1 MPKLCF
7 RGIHTV
13 QLPTS
18 AFPAGQQFCL
28 TAARIALTESGSP
41 RPQTISSGRWSAGPS
56 PAGHDTVDGC
66 AIYNEPMDANATSGG
81 RVMALD
87 VGSKRIGV
95 AVTDPLD
102 ITAQGLDTIQRQNKR
117 RDLEA
122 LGQVLAKYG
131 VREIVV
137 GLPLRLSGAEG
148 TQSEKMRRFAD
159 DLHKHF
165 GLTVHLWDER
175 WTSTEA
181 NRLLRETDL
190 SIKKRG
196 QAVDRMAAI
205 LILQSWM
212 EAHPNRPRSRQGLP
226 RLCVQHFARCGKTR
240 HAASLQGICL
250 VRARRP
256 VPQFPGSADCI
267 WSALW

>member
-1 MPKLCF
+1 MCLSVNDRFVTSSEKKLKHRPDAHWTEENHADANDSHEDPALQRSVDGSSLESDDAIF
-7 RGIHTV
+7 
-13 QLPTS
+13 S
-18 AFPAGQQFCL
+18 ARP
-28 TAARIALTESGSP
+28 ARIL
-41 RPQTISSGRWSAGPS
+41 
-56 PAGHDTVDGC
+56 
-66 AIYNEPMDANATSGG
+66 
-81 RVMALD
+81 ALD

-95 AVTDPLD
+95 AVTDAMG

-117 RDLEA
+117 IDMEA
-122 LGQVLAKYG
+122 LKQVLDKYEI
-131 VREIVV
+131 REIVI

-148 TQSEKMRRFAD
+148 TQSEKMRAYAAE
-159 DLHKHF
+159 LHAHF

-212 EAHPNRPRSRQGLP
+212 QAHPGR
-226 RLCVQHFARCGKTR
+226 
-240 HAASLQGICL
+240 
-250 VRARRP
+250 
-256 VPQFPGSADCI
+256 
-267 WSALW
+267 

>member
-1 MPKLCF
+1 MELRKEK
-7 RGIHTV
+7 
-13 QLPTS
+13 
-18 AFPAGQQFCL
+18 AFAFAVYNDGMDSESKAG
-28 TAARIALTESGSP
+28 RS
-41 RPQTISSGRWSAGPS
+41 
-56 PAGHDTVDGC
+56 
-66 AIYNEPMDANATSGG
+66 

-87 VGSKRIGV
+87 VGSRRIGV
-95 AVTDPLD
+95 AVTDPLG

-117 RDLEA
+117 RDLAA
-122 LGQVLAKYG
+122 LREVLAKYD
-131 VREIVV
+131 VREVVV

-148 TQSEKMRRFAD
+148 TQSEKMRLFAD

-205 LILQSWM
+205 LILTSWM
-212 EAHPNRPRSRQGLP
+212 EAHP
-226 RLCVQHFARCGKTR
+226 AR
-240 HAASLQGICL
+240 
-250 VRARRP
+250 
-256 VPQFPGSADCI
+256 
-267 WSALW
+267 

>member
-1 MPKLCF
+1 MD
-7 RGIHTV
+7 
-13 QLPTS
+13 S
-18 AFPAGQQFCL
+18 A
-28 TAARIALTESGSP
+28 S
-41 RPQTISSGRWSAGPS
+41 S
-56 PAGHDTVDGC
+56 PAPRR
-66 AIYNEPMDANATSGG
+66 IL
-81 RVMALD
+81 ALD

-95 AVTDPLD
+95 AISDLLG

-122 LGQVLAKYG
+122 LGEVLAKYQ

-159 DLHKHF
+159 DLRAHF
-165 GLTVHLWDER
+165 GLPVHLWDER

-190 SIKKRG
+190 SIQKRG

-212 EAHPNRPRSRQGLP
+212 DAHS
-226 RLCVQHFARCGKTR
+226 AR
-240 HAASLQGICL
+240 
-250 VRARRP
+250 
-256 VPQFPGSADCI
+256 
-267 WSALW
+267 